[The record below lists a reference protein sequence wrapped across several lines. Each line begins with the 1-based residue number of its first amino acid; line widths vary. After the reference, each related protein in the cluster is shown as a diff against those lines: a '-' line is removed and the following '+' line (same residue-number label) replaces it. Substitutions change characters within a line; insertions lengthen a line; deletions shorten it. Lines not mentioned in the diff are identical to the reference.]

1 MALRDHEPIEINEFN
16 GLWSR
21 GDPIS
26 TPLDHFS
33 DCENIQFEASTQG
46 FLTRWGINVFQ
57 HLNVPLTGILRIYN
71 FPTQTANTL
80 LVLTTGGNIYHVIDD
95 VTVFGPILTIATMTD
110 FGFVPFAGRA
120 YITPF
125 FTNSDGIEVGLQNE
139 FLYVYLGDG
148 LSVAR
153 KAGVS
158 PPVNDIGDTF
168 AASLGTGA
176 SDAGFH
182 IFGVVY
188 ETDTGALS
196 APGPNPGFATLT
208 QTLVNGVS
216 FVDIP
221 VSPDTFVT
229 KRHIVATKAIPNYN
243 GDEDGY
249 QFFFLPGGTINDN
262 TSTTLSNIS
271 YFDSQ
276 LLEDASHLI
285 DNFSDIPAG
294 VGLTFYHNRLVLNT
308 TFTDISIAY
317 VSAPGEPESINQVDG
332 ILIAPLDGNPLT
344 VFQEL
349 RDVVYGFKRNRTH
362 SWVDN
367 GDEPSTWPLTT
378 VDYGL
383 GCPVHGIATVLD
395 SGASSIDYLLTAA
408 YQGMQIFNGRYANPE
423 LSWKIKSFWDTIDR
437 DQFRR
442 IQILNDP
449 VGKIIYIVLPDRLM
463 LTGDYNIGLDPKAIR
478 WSPYRADIQFNTI
491 ALININTLII
501 GAEKRLLP

>member
-16 GLWSR
+16 GLWRR
-21 GDPIS
+21 GDPDD

-33 DCENIQFEASTQG
+33 NCENIQFESGAG
-46 FLTRWGINVFQ
+46 FLTRAGINIFQ

-80 LVLTTGGNIYHVIDD
+80 LVLTTGGKIYHVIDD

-110 FGFVPFAGRA
+110 FGFAPFAGRA

-125 FTNSDGIEVGLQNE
+125 FTNSDGIEVGIDNE

-153 KAGVS
+153 KASVT
-158 PPVNDIGDTF
+158 PPVTNTL
-168 AASLGTGA
+168 AAALGTGA
-176 SDAGFH
+176 SDAGLH

-196 APGPNPGFATLT
+196 APADFTTLV
-208 QTLVNGVS
+208 QTLGNGVS
-216 FVDIP
+216 FTGIP
-221 VSPDTFVT
+221 VSPDSFVT

-262 TSTTLSNIS
+262 VAVVLPNIS

-276 LLEDASHLI
+276 LLEDASHLL
-285 DNFSDIPAG
+285 DNFSEIPAG

-308 TFTDISIAY
+308 TFDNISIAY

-332 ILIAPLDGNPLT
+332 ILVAPLDGNPLT

-349 RDVVYGFKRNRTH
+349 RDVIYGFKRNRTH

-378 VDYGL
+378 IDYGL

-423 LSWKIKSFWDTIDR
+423 LSWKIKDFWTDIDK
-437 DQFRR
+437 DEFRR

-449 VGKIIYIVLPDRLM
+449 VRKVLYIVLPDRLM

-501 GAEKRLLP
+501 GAEKRLLS

>member
-1 MALRDHEPIEINEFN
+1 MALRDHEPIEISEFN
-16 GLWSR
+16 GLWRR
-21 GDPIS
+21 GDPDD

-33 DCENIQFEASTQG
+33 NCENIQFESGSG
-46 FLTRWGINVFQ
+46 FLTRAGINIFQ

-71 FPTQTANTL
+71 FPTPTANTL

-95 VTVFGPILTIATMTD
+95 VTVFGPILTKALMTD
-110 FGFVPFAGRA
+110 FGFAPFAGRA

-125 FTNSDGIEVGLQNE
+125 FTDSNGIERGLENE
-139 FLYVYLGDG
+139 FMYVYLGDG

-153 KAGVS
+153 PAGVI
-158 PPVNDIGDTF
+158 PPVNAVGDTF
-168 AASLGTGA
+168 AAALGTGA

-182 IFGVVY
+182 IFGVIY

-196 APGPNPGFATLT
+196 APGPNPGFATLV
-208 QTLVNGVS
+208 QALGSGVS

-221 VSPDTFVT
+221 VSPSLFVT
-229 KRHIVATKAIPNYN
+229 KRHIVATKTIPAYN
-243 GDEDGY
+243 GDEAGY

-262 TSTTLSNIS
+262 VATTLSNIS

-285 DNFSDIPAG
+285 DNFSEIPAG
-294 VGLTFYHNRLVLNT
+294 VNITFYHNRLVLNT
-308 TFTDISIAY
+308 TFDDISIAY

-344 VFQEL
+344 IFQEL
-349 RDVVYGFKRNRTH
+349 RDVLYGFKRNRTH

-367 GDEPSTWPLTT
+367 GAEPSTWPLTT
-378 VDYGL
+378 IDYGL

-423 LSWKIKSFWDTIDR
+423 LSWKIKDFWQEIDR
-437 DQFRR
+437 EQFRR

-449 VGKIIYIVLPDRLM
+449 VRKIIYIVLPDRLM

-478 WSPYRADIQFNTI
+478 WAPYRADIQFNTI

-501 GAEKRLLP
+501 GAEQRLLS